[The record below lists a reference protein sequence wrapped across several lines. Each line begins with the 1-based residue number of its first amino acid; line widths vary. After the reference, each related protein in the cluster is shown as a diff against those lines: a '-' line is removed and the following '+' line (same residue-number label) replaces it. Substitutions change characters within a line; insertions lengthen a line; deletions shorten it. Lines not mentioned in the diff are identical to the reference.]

1 MAVATRDA
9 WLNAASDPTRVEH
22 IFAVDSA
29 DVVSVVSTGKSCV
42 AAWNLAAAKAQGD
55 LLVQLSDDWV
65 PSLGWDESLLAE
77 VKDKNLAR
85 DEVVLAISDGT
96 RKDDLL
102 CMAILSRARYEKQGH
117 LFFEG
122 YESVFSDN
130 EFTHR
135 AHKDGVVIDAR
146 DRLRFE
152 HRHPVFGKAKMDET
166 YAHNNTPERY
176 KAGEALFKERNQ

>member
-1 MAVATRDA
+1 MTTATK
-9 WLNAASDPTRVEH
+9 PEQVEH
-22 IFAVDSA
+22 IFAVDA
-29 DVVSVVSTGKSCV
+29 DDSVSVGMARQFVSIVSPGKSCV
-42 AAWNLAAAKAQGD
+42 AAWNRAAAKAQGD

-65 PSLGWDESLLAE
+65 PSLGWDESLLAA

-85 DEVVLAISDGT
+85 DEVVLAVSDGT

-130 EFTHR
+130 EFSHR
-135 AHKDGVVIDAR
+135 AWGDGVVLD
-146 DRLRFE
+146 LRSSITFQ
-152 HRHPVFGKAKMDET
+152 HMHPAFGKAQMDAT
-166 YAHNNTPERY
+166 YQHNNTSERY
-176 KAGEALFKERNQ
+176 KRGEALFKERNP